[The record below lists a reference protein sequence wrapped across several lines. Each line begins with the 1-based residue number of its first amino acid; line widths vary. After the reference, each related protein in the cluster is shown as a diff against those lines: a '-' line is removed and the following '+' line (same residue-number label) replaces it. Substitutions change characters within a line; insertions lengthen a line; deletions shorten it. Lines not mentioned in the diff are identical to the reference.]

1 MLSNEGFLRLT
12 VEEDLAAYQTANAV
26 FVAEK
31 LVAAFPSAESK
42 HLLARAYLQADDTQR
57 AFCTLYPASTSK
69 NRCARSRSHGACT
82 PGLLLTLLASSRY
95 LLAICAKKLGKLKEA
110 EMALQG
116 GGFGADGAPH
126 EAYAHELMGEICK

>member
-12 VEEDLAAYQTANAV
+12 VEEDLAAYQTENAV

-57 AFCTLYPASTSK
+57 AFCTLYPASTPK
-69 NRCARSRSHGACT
+69 NRCFVIARWRLQARAAADAR
-82 PGLLLTLLASSRY
+82 LEQVSSGR
-95 LLAICAKKLGKLKEA
+95 LRQEAREA
-110 EMALQG
+110 EG
-116 GGFGADGAPH
+116 G
-126 EAYAHELMGEICK
+126 